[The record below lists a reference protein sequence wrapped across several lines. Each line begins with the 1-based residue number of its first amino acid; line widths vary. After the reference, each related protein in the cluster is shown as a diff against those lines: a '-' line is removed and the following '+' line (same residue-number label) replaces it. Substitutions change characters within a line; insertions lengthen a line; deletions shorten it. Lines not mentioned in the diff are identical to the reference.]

1 VGLQLARASVLSISL
16 FTWVVP
22 SSAERSVPTRA
33 HSVIPLS
40 ADLWSEPADLERRD
54 LSIGPWGAERA
65 PDPRDRFQ
73 FVRPKRHGSSP
84 GLVVRDGRGRTWHVK
99 QGREAQPE
107 VVVSRVLSAVGYRQP
122 PVYFVP
128 SFTLA
133 DAQGIHDT
141 PGGRFRLSD
150 PSMADLGEWQWGNNP
165 FTGSTPYSGLLVMLV
180 LFNSADLKN
189 SNNSMYAVVA
199 PDGSVRRWFVV
210 RDLGTSLGATGR
222 FDPTP
227 NDVGVFERRRFIT
240 GVIHG
245 YVEFG
250 DYHAVHSDL
259 LVGRITPDDVRWACG
274 LLGRLS
280 ERQWHDAFRGA
291 GYEPATA
298 ARFVR
303 RIVHKID
310 EGRALG
316 SSSFRTSARVLR

>member
-1 VGLQLARASVLSISL
+1 VGLQLARASILSVSL
-16 FTWVVP
+16 LAWVAP
-22 SSAERSVPTRA
+22 LPAERPVTIPASA
-33 HSVIPLS
+33 MIPLS
-40 ADLWSEPADLERRD
+40 AELWSEPADLERRD

-65 PDPRDRFQ
+65 PDPRDLFQ

-84 GLVVRDGRGRTWHVK
+84 GVVVRDGRGRTWHVK

-107 VVVSRVLSAVGYRQP
+107 VVVSRVLSAVGYHQP

-128 SFTLA
+128 SFTMA
-133 DAQGIHDT
+133 DAQGEHDT

-150 PSMADLGEWQWGNNP
+150 PSIADLGEWQWGSNP
-165 FTGSTPYSGLLVMLV
+165 FTGSTPYRGLLVMLV
-180 LFNSADLKN
+180 LLNSADLKN
-189 SNNSMYAVVA
+189 SNNSLYAVAA
-199 PDGSVRRWFVV
+199 PDGSLRRWFVV

-227 NDVGVFERRRFIT
+227 NDVSVFERRRFIT
-240 GVIHG
+240 GVRGG

-259 LVGRITPDDVRWACG
+259 IAGRIRPDDVRWACG

-303 RIVHKID
+303 RIVEKID

-316 SSSFRTSARVLR
+316 SGRSRASARELR